1 MWQRQFRYLQMCG
14 YLGQRGSGDKTQV
27 SGTWSWILCFGLK
40 LLPQLV
46 KVELLLAESQS
57 FTISLENTVQEL
69 GFHAEGLKVNIQ
81 CCHLVASFLYGHVY
95 MPYFFHTLK
104 VMTFIPRA
112 VV

>member
-1 MWQRQFRYLQMCG
+1 MWQRQVRYLQMCG
-14 YLGQRGSGDKTQV
+14 YLGQRGSGDETQV

-46 KVELLLAESQS
+46 KVELLLAESLS

-69 GFHAEGLKVNIQ
+69 GFHAKGLKVNTQ
-81 CCHLVASFLYGHVY
+81 CCHLVASFLYGHVH
-95 MPYFFHTLK
+95 MPCFFHTLK
-104 VMTFIPRA
+104 VMTFMPRA